1 MTRKPASAALR
12 WSTHRFIGLLVKEC
26 REISRDRSTFMIG
39 LCLPIFMLFIYGW
52 GMSMDMTSVPIAVVL
67 EESTPSAR
75 SLALDLE
82 ANRYF
87 DARMHRSLASAEAAL
102 SDRSVECILVVPSDF
117 ERRAAS
123 GDASLG
129 LALYGVDANS
139 ALIFRNY
146 VEGVVRTWLA
156 KRSALT
162 GGSAAQAST
171 RPVVSLTTR
180 HWFNEAS
187 ISTHY
192 LVPGLLALVTGIA
205 GSLLGAMA
213 VAREWERGTMPALRA
228 LSASAAEILL
238 AKGLPLWGI
247 VFAGDLL
254 CLAAAQLVFGVPVRG
269 SIPLLLAVL
278 ALFGAWSIILG
289 LFVSVKTK
297 SQFLASEAA
306 VILSFMPTLMLSGFL
321 FDLRSVPAWIEA
333 IGRVLP
339 PTHAIEALRIV
350 FLSGGSPSRVAVNVA
365 LLACWT
371 LAVFALSVKTLAGK
385 PRATPLAD
393 ADPKGKEELR

>member
-187 ISTHY
+187 I
-192 LVPGLLALVTGIA
+192 IA

-371 LAVFALSVKTLAGK
+371 LEVFALSVKTLAGK